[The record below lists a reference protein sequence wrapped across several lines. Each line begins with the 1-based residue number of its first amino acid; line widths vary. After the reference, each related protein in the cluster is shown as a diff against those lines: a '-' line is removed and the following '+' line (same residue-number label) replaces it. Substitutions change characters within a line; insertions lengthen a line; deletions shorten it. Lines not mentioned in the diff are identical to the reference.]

1 MMRHFP
7 LYPWLLR
14 WWKMP
19 RRNKV
24 VSHVGTKAPEG
35 LPTQLSEGDKTQ
47 PLDIKDVPN
56 MLGQLE
62 CIRQELARRHLLDYT
77 LYMDEGYKIGRHHR
91 LIAAQLEAT
100 INDVVAIHEGRM
112 KESESDNLRV
122 MIFMPPRHGKS
133 RLVSQEFPV
142 WGMGNNPWMTWM
154 LTSYSADLAQEFGRM
169 TRNKM
174 RDSEEL
180 FGVKLAEDAA
190 RADRWGLEGSHDNG
204 IVAAGVGGAITGKGA
219 HIAIIDDPIKNYEEA
234 SSETVRL
241 SAYNWYQT
249 TLRTRLAPGGAVIV
263 VMTRWHQD
271 DLAGRLLAD
280 MKKGADKWKVL
291 SLPALAEGTDQLGRS
306 DGEALWPEMYDEV
319 SLNRTRIAMGSYMF
333 NAMYQQHPSPPDG
346 TMFRRKDFRY
356 WELIDHT
363 YVLHRDTGDERFVP
377 EQCWHFQTVD
387 PTASAKTTADW
398 FVCSTWIV
406 TPKNDLLLWDVFR
419 AQMEGAE
426 QPRLLLDQYRR
437 YMPTC
442 MGIEVNGVGRP
453 VFQMLRNAGVPVM
466 ELNATKDKVTKA
478 IPMGARYESH
488 KVFHRMGA
496 AWLGDYEDELV
507 CFPMGAHDDQV
518 DTASYA
524 AILTQE
530 LASRRTGAS
539 LVELD
544 VPNII
549 SPV

>member
-1 MMRHFP
+1 
-7 LYPWLLR
+7 
-14 WWKMP
+14 MP

-204 IVAAGVGGAITGKGA
+204 IVATGVGGAITGKGA
-219 HIAIIDDPIKNYEEA
+219 HVAIIDDPIKNYEEA
-234 SSETVRL
+234 SSETVRR

-280 MKKGADKWKVL
+280 MEKGADKWKVL

-437 YMPTC
+437 
-442 MGIEVNGVGRP
+442 
-453 VFQMLRNAGVPVM
+453 Q
-466 ELNATKDKVTKA
+466 
-478 IPMGARYESH
+478 
-488 KVFHRMGA
+488 
-496 AWLGDYEDELV
+496 
-507 CFPMGAHDDQV
+507 
-518 DTASYA
+518 
-524 AILTQE
+524 
-530 LASRRTGAS
+530 
-539 LVELD
+539 
-544 VPNII
+544 
-549 SPV
+549 

>member
-1 MMRHFP
+1 
-7 LYPWLLR
+7 
-14 WWKMP
+14 MP
-19 RRNKV
+19 KKCKV
-24 VSHVGTKAPEG
+24 TTHQGSHVPDNVTTPKTEDDKHDPVKLQDVSG
-35 LPTQLSEGDKTQ
+35 LVKE
-47 PLDIKDVPN
+47 I
-56 MLGQLE
+56 E
-62 CIRQELARRHLLDYT
+62 AIREELARRHLLDYT
-77 LYMDEGYKIGRHHR
+77 LFMDDSYQVGRHHR

-100 INDVVAIHEGRM
+100 INDVVAIHDGRM
-112 KESESDNLRV
+112 KENESDNLRV

-142 WGMGNNPWMTWM
+142 WGMGRYPWMTWM
-154 LTSYSADLAQEFGRM
+154 LTSYSADLAQEFGRI

-174 RDSEEL
+174 RDSEDL

-190 RADRWGLEGSHDNG
+190 RADRWSLEGSHENG

-234 SSETVRL
+234 SSETVRR

-249 TLRTRLAPGGAVIV
+249 TLRTRLAPGGAIILVL
-263 VMTRWHQD
+263 TRWHED

-280 MKKGADKWKVL
+280 MERGADRWKVL
-291 SLPALAEGTDQLGRS
+291 SLPALAEDNDPLGRKP
-306 DGEALWPEMYDEV
+306 GEALWPERYDEV
-319 SLNRTRIAMGSYMF
+319 SLNRTKVAMGTYMF

-346 TMFRRKDFRY
+346 TMFRRTDFRY
-356 WELIDHT
+356 WELQEHT
-363 YVLHRDTGDERFVP
+363 YLVHRDTGDERFAP
-377 EQCWHFQTVD
+377 DQCWHFQTVD

-406 TPKNDLLLWDVFR
+406 TPKKDLLLWDVYR

-442 MGIEVNGVGRP
+442 MGIETNGVGRP
-453 VFQMLRNAGVPVM
+453 IFQWLRNAGVPVM
-466 ELNATKDKVTKA
+466 ELKAITDKVTKA

-496 AWLGDYEDELV
+496 SWLGDWEDELAG
-507 CFPMGAHDDQV
+507 FPMAAHDDQV

-524 AILTQE
+524 AILMQE
-530 LASRRTGAS
+530 LEDRGVGQAR
-539 LVELD
+539 VEID
-544 VPNII
+544 MPNVI